1 MRHTYNE
8 QLVELAEALGYTQ
21 KQTEEMQRYLNGWSD
36 ISEMPTRYSRR
47 IIEARAMKIAENYQ
61 AQLYAF

>member
-8 QLVELAEALGYTQ
+8 QLVTLAESLGYTQ

-36 ISEMPTRYSRR
+36 ISEMPTRYTRR
-47 IIEARAMKIAENYQ
+47 RIEARAMEIAERYQ
-61 AQLYAF
+61 DKLYAF